1 MCRGRGAAPTTTR
14 CCWVSINNA
23 QRRGGGP
30 QPPPG
35 GPPPGPGVPGHS
47 PLGTVGGNPGRGEF
61 SYQAR
66 KEGQSP
72 YPRRAFGEHIT
83 LLAKYNVLYFIDKI
97 RERDR
102 RDKVGYAVVH
112 MMKIKSGAVGGI
124 QSHNN
129 REHEPKTNPDVD
141 MSRSEDNYDLVPCSS
156 YKKSI
161 KEKLS
166 NLVESSRAIR
176 KDAVVVCNFIVTSD
190 SATMEALGADRQR
203 EFFEDSVKWF
213 SNRYGADR
221 ILNATV
227 HMDETTPHLHIGVIP
242 ITQDGRLSAKAIF
255 TKTEMKAIQ
264 AEFARDVGEKYG
276 LERGVEGSER
286 THLSE
291 ARFKEKK
298 ALEMANEYGEI
309 AQELQTVTD
318 NCKRELSEASR
329 SLEMVKQELSTM
341 QEKRDALQ
349 GEIERLEEAKNRA
362 DQTMQ
367 QRISEAK
374 SELSVVETAIKEKTT
389 EGAGKFGWDGM
400 VKRIERA
407 RKEAERANRLNL
419 LEKFVSLPQIQPIFE
434 QFCKMQHRSH
444 EKGRDITR

>member
-1 MCRGRGAAPTTTR
+1 M
-14 CCWVSINNA
+14 
-23 QRRGGGP
+23 
-30 QPPPG
+30 
-35 GPPPGPGVPGHS
+35 
-47 PLGTVGGNPGRGEF
+47 
-61 SYQAR
+61 
-66 KEGQSP
+66 
-72 YPRRAFGEHIT
+72 
-83 LLAKYNVLYFIDKI
+83 LYFIAKL
-97 RERDR
+97 RRNERG
-102 RDKVGYAVVH
+102 DKVGYAVVH
-112 MMKIKSGAVGGI
+112 MMKIKSGAIGGI

-141 MSRSEDNYDLVPCSS
+141 MSRSEDNYDLVPCRN

-166 NLVESSRAIR
+166 NLVKSNRAIR

-190 SATMEALGADRQR
+190 NATMEALGVDRQR

-213 SNRYGADR
+213 SDRYGADR

-227 HMDETTPHLHIGVIP
+227 HMDETTPHLHIGVVP

-264 AEFARDVGEKYG
+264 TEFARDVGEKYG
-276 LERGVEGSER
+276 LERGVKGSER

-291 ARFKEKK
+291 AQFKEKK

-318 NCKRELSEASR
+318 NCKQELSDASR

-341 QEKRDALQ
+341 QGKRVALQ

-362 DQTMQ
+362 EQTMQ

-400 VKRIERA
+400 AKRIELA
-407 RKEAERANRLNL
+407 RKEAEKANRLNL
-419 LEKFVSLPQIQPIFE
+419 LEKFVSLAQIQPIFE